1 MVVAHQRPG
10 THTSR
15 SSLPALVRN
24 HQDRKST
31 RLNSSHL
38 GISYAVFC
46 LKKKNKKA
54 EVVDSVRLPNSGRTT
69 AIKDLQRDAIDD
81 ATNAE
86 TRRLRI
92 DFADT
97 QRRDTRHDAHTI

>member
-46 LKKKNKKA
+46 LKKKNK
-54 EVVDSVRLPNSGRTT
+54 RTEIVLHKEKKLKEPQLCETSINNANRMSAMNEIET
-69 AIKDLQRDAIDD
+69 AQTSERDNDI
-81 ATNAE
+81 
-86 TRRLRI
+86 
-92 DFADT
+92 
-97 QRRDTRHDAHTI
+97 Q